1 MVKRKTLGFYLAL
14 AGAALLV
21 LFMLLP
27 LIFMVCGSFMGAQ
40 EIERHYGIL
49 RDGGVSGGIYETPQ
63 YASLH
68 FLPEQFTLEQYYRT
82 ALTTSA
88 FWDNFWNTVLLTLPG
103 LAGALVTSTL
113 FGYGFAKFRFPGRR
127 VFLFLYLI
135 VMMLPYQVTLVPT
148 FMVLDALDLI
158 GSRAAVI
165 LPNCFTTF
173 GCYLMYQ
180 YTDKVPDDI
189 LEYARIEGLGEIGVF
204 FRIFLPQ
211 MKTGAASLCVLNLI
225 DGFSMLEQ
233 PLIFL
238 QDAAKQPLSVSLSYI
253 NQADITIAFVS
264 GVLFVF
270 PLLLVFLLGKD
281 PLARGIS
288 ESVI

>member
-103 LAGALVTSTL
+103 LAG
-113 FGYGFAKFRFPGRR
+113 
-127 VFLFLYLI
+127 
-135 VMMLPYQVTLVPT
+135 
-148 FMVLDALDLI
+148 
-158 GSRAAVI
+158 
-165 LPNCFTTF
+165 
-173 GCYLMYQ
+173 
-180 YTDKVPDDI
+180 
-189 LEYARIEGLGEIGVF
+189 
-204 FRIFLPQ
+204 
-211 MKTGAASLCVLNLI
+211 
-225 DGFSMLEQ
+225 
-233 PLIFL
+233 
-238 QDAAKQPLSVSLSYI
+238 
-253 NQADITIAFVS
+253 
-264 GVLFVF
+264 
-270 PLLLVFLLGKD
+270 
-281 PLARGIS
+281 
-288 ESVI
+288 